1 MRKFL
6 GRSRDKVVNFS
17 TDNWKRYREYSNYY
31 FWEVHEAVFMLIG
44 WPDDRG
50 EDFIDKYD
58 DRFDFIS
65 LSPDLRQE
73 IRRDSILVWNHQEKY
88 LKQLGDNFK
97 KVLSALKDAIER
109 GELRPRRE
117 RVFSNLE
124 YYGSKTL
131 VFLSVKDLIIWCM
144 FNSFA
149 LPDRLQSEL
158 GIYQIPGEKSI
169 SQARQNSVK
178 NRIVAQ
184 YIIGKNPK
192 LSITDICNHSLMNSI
207 GTGGQS
213 CDKEKKSIRNAVASI
228 LEKKRQAGR
237 PPNDPS
243 KAKVPKYVPKAISDV
258 IQKDAMGLSRYNF
271 QLFRI
276 AMITAAEVQL
286 ELLGRDSI
294 FEMTE
299 NDFLKAFLEDSIV
312 QMYLMNES
320 EIPKYFAT
328 KFALEVLH
336 CRYFHPRSLLMPA
349 EERNELRISQIWTI
363 HNLRADQIEIL
374 DPSSDNGRFAA
385 AIYWRPP
392 K

>member
-1 MRKFL
+1 MRRFL
-6 GRSRDKVVNFS
+6 GKSRDKVVNFS
-17 TDNWKRYREYSNYY
+17 TDSWKRYREYSNYP
-31 FWEVHEAVFMLIG
+31 FWELHEAVFMLIG
-44 WPDDRG
+44 WPDDMG

-97 KVLSALKDAIER
+97 KVLLALKSAIER
-109 GELRPRRE
+109 GEIRSRRE
-117 RVFSNLE
+117 VVFSNCE
-124 YYGSKTL
+124 SYGSKTSL
-131 VFLSVKDLIIWCM
+131 FLSVKDLIIWCM
-144 FNSFA
+144 FNNFA
-149 LPDRLQSEL
+149 LPNRLQSEL
-158 GIYQIPGEKSI
+158 GIYQIPGDKST
-169 SQARQNSVK
+169 SQAHQNSVK

-192 LSITDICNHSLMNSI
+192 LSITEICNHSLMNSI

-213 CDKEKKSIRNAVASI
+213 CDQEKKSIRNAVASI

-243 KAKVPKYVPKAISDV
+243 KAKVPKYIPKAISDV

-271 QLFRI
+271 QLFRV

-286 ELLGRDSI
+286 EMLGRDSI

-299 NDFLKAFLEDSIV
+299 EDFLKAFLEDSTV
-312 QMYLMNES
+312 RMYVMNES

-328 KFALEVLH
+328 KFALEILH
-336 CRYFHPRSLLMPA
+336 QRYFHKKSLSLSLD
-349 EERNELRISQIWTI
+349 ERKKLKISQIWTVY
-363 HNLRADQIEIL
+363 NWSTDQIEIL
-374 DPSSDNGRFAA
+374 TPSSNKGRLFAA
-385 AIYWRPP
+385 MYWRPP